1 MHNLTLSKKISQDL
15 EEVEL
20 YTYHS
25 SNKVLGLTSIHK
37 DKQNTTKTLGQT

>member
-15 EEVEL
+15 EVEL

-37 DKQNTTKTLGQT
+37 DKQNTTKTLGQTL